1 MKWGRTDLPADQPQ
15 DGPVR
20 DATRPGS
27 YVCNVLGCCE
37 GSGQPAKT
45 SSQTGAW

>member
-1 MKWGRTDLPADQPQ
+1 MGGTNRPADQPQ
-15 DGPVR
+15 DGAVS
-20 DATRPGS
+20 DAARPGS
-27 YVCNVLGCCE
+27 YVCNVLGSCE